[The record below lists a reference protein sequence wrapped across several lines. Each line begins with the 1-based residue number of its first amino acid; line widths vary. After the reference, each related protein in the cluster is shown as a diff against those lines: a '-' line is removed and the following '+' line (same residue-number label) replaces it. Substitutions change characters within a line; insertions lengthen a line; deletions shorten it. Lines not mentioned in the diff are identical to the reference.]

1 MLKLKYDNN
10 DDTETQKEVIM
21 QNENEIVYD
30 YEPDTVA
37 DALAWVNKKAEE
49 LEEEA
54 KKEAE
59 NAQQ

>member
-1 MLKLKYDNN
+1 M
-10 DDTETQKEVIM
+10 QKDVTM